1 VLKLERVP
9 VGGADAG
16 IEAARTANVFC
27 TPEWLDYVARTQ
39 DAEPVV
45 AQVESDGVPVGA
57 FTGLIV
63 RRMGVRILG
72 SPFQGWMTGPMG
84 FSLAP
89 GISHGEAMRAL
100 APFAF
105 RELGCLHVEV
115 TDRGSSFDEV
125 ESVRGRVD
133 RFNTFELDL
142 RRDEDALLAGMTS
155 GCRRALRKGEREGV
169 SVERAS
175 GVEFADEYYDQLR
188 EVFERQSL
196 APPYPRER
204 VRELIRCVEPSGG
217 LLLLRAVGPDGDRIA
232 SAIFPHGPQFGYFWG
247 GASWAEQRHLR
258 PNELI
263 FWHAIRHFREHA
275 VAMFDFGGGGGQ
287 FKSKFGGPQR
297 AIPVL
302 RRSRV
307 PGMLALR
314 DVAARIYKRR
324 AMRVRRAP
332 EPFPRATARGLRP
345 RTGEPD
351 ATARSD
357 RRTRSPAPRTP
368 R

>member
-1 VLKLERVP
+1 MLKLERVP

-16 IEAARTANVFC
+16 IEAARSGNVFC

-39 DAEPVV
+39 EAEPVV
-45 AQVESDGVPVGA
+45 AQVERDGVPVGA

-89 GISHGEAMRAL
+89 EISHGEAMRAL

-155 GCRRALRKGEREGV
+155 GCRRALRKGEREGI
-169 SVERAS
+169 SVEQAS
-175 GVEFADEYYDQLR
+175 GVEFADEYYDQLLS
-188 EVFERQSL
+188 VFGLQGRK
-196 APPYPRER
+196 PPYGLER
-204 VRELIRCVEPSGG
+204 VREMIRCTEPAGN
-217 LLLLRAVGPDGDRIA
+217 LLMLRAVAQDGERIA
-232 SAIFPHGPQFGYFWG
+232 TALFPAGEEFAYFWG
-247 GASWAEQRHLR
+247 GASWRSHQILR
-258 PNELI
+258 PNEAI
-263 FWHAIRHFREHA
+263 FWHAIRHFRERG
-275 VAMFDFGGGGGQ
+275 VRMLDLGGGGDYKRKYGAPE
-287 FKSKFGGPQR
+287 KL
-297 AIPVL
+297 IPYV
-302 RRSRV
+302 RKSRV
-307 PGMLALR
+307 PGMVALR
-314 DVAARIYKRR
+314 DLAARVYKG
-324 AMRVRRAP
+324 
-332 EPFPRATARGLRP
+332 RATRAKAILAGSAASMASWSETLSA
-345 RTGEPD
+345 GVE
-351 ATARSD
+351 SI
-357 RRTRSPAPRTP
+357 
-368 R
+368 